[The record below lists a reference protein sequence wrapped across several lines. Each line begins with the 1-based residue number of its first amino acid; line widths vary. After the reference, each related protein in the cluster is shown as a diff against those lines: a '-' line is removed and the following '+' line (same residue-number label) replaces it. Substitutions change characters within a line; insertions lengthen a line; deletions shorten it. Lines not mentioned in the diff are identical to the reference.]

1 MMNIPTHT
9 RRYSRAERRSDAA
22 VHVMGL
28 GIALVAVPALIAT
41 AVSVR
46 SDLSALVGTSIYGA
60 ALILMLLSSAL
71 YNMIQVPRWSW
82 LLKRLDHSAIYMKIA
97 GTFTPFTL
105 MSGQGLAL
113 TIGLWGAAFLG
124 VGLKV
129 VDPYRFRWPGLAL
142 YLGMGWGGALAGA
155 ALFAALPGPVIAL
168 VVAGGL
174 LYTVGVV
181 FYLWEKLPFHNTI
194 WHVFVLVASVVFYAA
209 VAAVVLMGE
218 PGAV

>member
-1 MMNIPTHT
+1 LV
-9 RRYSRAERRSDAA
+9 RA
-22 VHVMGL
+22 
-28 GIALVAVPALIAT
+28 T
-41 AVSVR
+41 
-46 SDLSALVGTSIYGA
+46 LSALVGTSIYGA

-113 TIGLWGAAFLG
+113 TIGLWGAALLG
-124 VGLKV
+124 VALKV

-155 ALFAALPGPVIAL
+155 ALFAALPAPVIAL